1 MKLKIIAWNINGIK
15 SLMKK
20 NDLYNLIEK
29 EKPNIICFG
38 ETKIS
43 CPFLNVQEELKEKIK
58 GYKYRY
64 WSPCS

>member
-1 MKLKIIAWNINGIK
+1 MKMKIIAWNINGIK

-20 NDLYNLIEK
+20 DDLYNLIEK

-43 CPFLNVQEELKEKIK
+43 CPFLNIQEELKE
-58 GYKYRY
+58 
-64 WSPCS
+64 